1 MAVTRSPHLWP
12 PSHPGRRDLL
22 WTDCWTCWRGQ
33 SQTPPMKTT
42 EGTVCVPCPP
52 PPHPP
57 LFYRIQWSHAPSKSC
72 NIMTLQDYKQ
82 LHQEHIPPPCT
93 VNVISWTTLHPDSV
107 YYYHIPPSVISYN
120 NHPLIMYRWCI
131 YSCYGNDYHTITM

>member
-52 PPHPP
+52 PPTHHCSIGSSAHMP
-57 LFYRIQWSHAPSKSC
+57 LAKAAILWH
-72 NIMTLQDYKQ
+72 YK
-82 LHQEHIPPPCT
+82 ITNNCIRNTSPPCT

>member
-33 SQTPPMKTT
+33 SQTLPMKTT

-52 PPHPP
+52 PPIHCSIGSSAHMP
-57 LFYRIQWSHAPSKSC
+57 LAKAAILWH
-72 NIMTLQDYKQ
+72 YK
-82 LHQEHIPPPCT
+82 ITNNCIRNTSPPPCT